1 MDRYDYLQFHEDN
14 DDTSRGKF
22 RYREYFDNVARD
34 ARADATLRDTLS
46 EYKARI
52 SHTVGHRI
60 YFGGWFTGRAGNNRR
75 MGMFRPILRKF
86 LAYEFLPRS
95 SSVDPSVLCT
105 TTDV

>member
-22 RYREYFDNVARD
+22 RHPEDFDNVVRG

-60 YFGGWFTGRAGNNRR
+60 YFGGWFTGQAGNNLR
-75 MGMFRPILRKF
+75 MGNVSTNIAKV
-86 LAYEFLPRS
+86 LAYEFLPCS
-95 SSVDPSVLCT
+95 S
-105 TTDV
+105 